1 MDLQSRAKSAGVTP
15 YVAALAAP
23 QATDTLLGNSQV
35 SFQQQ
40 GSTNKSTP
48 TQLSVVLNAQC
59 VFP

>member
-1 MDLQSRAKSAGVTP
+1 MDSQSRAKSAGVKP
-15 YVAALAAP
+15 YVAAP

-40 GSTNKSTP
+40 GSTDKSTP